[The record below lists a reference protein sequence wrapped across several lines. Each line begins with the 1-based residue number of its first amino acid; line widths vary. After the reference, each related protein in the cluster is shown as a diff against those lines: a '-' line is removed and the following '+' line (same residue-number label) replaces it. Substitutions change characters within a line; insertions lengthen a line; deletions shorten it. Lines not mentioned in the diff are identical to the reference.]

1 MISVITLIQSR
12 SQADLLH
19 IIEARCALP
28 LLLAPCQSGK
38 EHRGQNGDNG
48 NDHEQFDQSE
58 GYVALEMRT
67 NCPIFEVTM
76 NTTTFKT
83 IGVDLHKAS
92 LTATVLDSAGAV
104 VERKDISTKCRRQIA
119 DYFASHGPNVQVA
132 VESVGFYHWFWDTVK
147 PNVRILRLA
156 DPAGV
161 RACAGRLTKTDR
173 NDSLLLARLLR
184 EDRLPMAYVPE
195 EPVRQLREL
204 CRQRHRLARQLALAR
219 RQLRWIALKNN
230 LPGPTVLESDRAQK
244 WLLTQDPKLSAAHRL
259 SARQFIDQ
267 IITLERQLSDT
278 ETVLRQ
284 NIQSHADLAPTLAL
298 IQSVPGIGFIIA
310 ATILC
315 ECGDITRFDS
325 IDQAEFLCRPLPAR
339 RPIRGKRPS
348 RPHQQTG
355 AAGLALGCS
364 NRPHG

>member
-1 MISVITLIQSR
+1 
-12 SQADLLH
+12 
-19 IIEARCALP
+19 
-28 LLLAPCQSGK
+28 
-38 EHRGQNGDNG
+38 
-48 NDHEQFDQSE
+48 
-58 GYVALEMRT
+58 
-67 NCPIFEVTM
+67 
-76 NTTTFKT
+76 
-83 IGVDLHKAS
+83 
-92 LTATVLDSAGAV
+92 
-104 VERKDISTKCRRQIA
+104 
-119 DYFASHGPNVQVA
+119 
-132 VESVGFYHWFWDTVK
+132 
-147 PNVRILRLA
+147 
-156 DPAGV
+156 
-161 RACAGRLTKTDR
+161 
-173 NDSLLLARLLR
+173 
-184 EDRLPMAYVPE
+184 MAYVPE

-325 IDQAEFLCRPLPAR
+325 IDQL
-339 RPIRGKRPS
+339 S
-348 RPHQQTG
+348 SY
-355 AAGLALGCS
+355 AGLCPRVAQSGKAPITATSANRGRRSCAGCS